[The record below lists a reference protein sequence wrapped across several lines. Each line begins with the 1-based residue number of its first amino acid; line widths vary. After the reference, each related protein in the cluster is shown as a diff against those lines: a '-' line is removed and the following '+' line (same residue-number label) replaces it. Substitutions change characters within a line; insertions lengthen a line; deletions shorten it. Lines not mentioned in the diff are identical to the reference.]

1 MIKVEKVNCV
11 CVDWKRGA
19 RTGYTQAVH
28 NTRVVGAEIAFLIQ
42 GLSVNP
48 CLGHILWVGG
58 RERGRPAPRG
68 TQGQP
73 GDPWVEAEPESREPK
88 KGLRYMKLQTSSL
101 WGRPEDP

>member
-1 MIKVEKVNCV
+1 MFKVEKVNCM

-28 NTRVVGAEIAFLIQ
+28 NTRVVGAEIAYLIQ

-58 RERGRPAPRG
+58 RERGRPALRG
-68 TQGQP
+68 TQG
-73 GDPWVEAEPESREPK
+73 
-88 KGLRYMKLQTSSL
+88 
-101 WGRPEDP
+101 